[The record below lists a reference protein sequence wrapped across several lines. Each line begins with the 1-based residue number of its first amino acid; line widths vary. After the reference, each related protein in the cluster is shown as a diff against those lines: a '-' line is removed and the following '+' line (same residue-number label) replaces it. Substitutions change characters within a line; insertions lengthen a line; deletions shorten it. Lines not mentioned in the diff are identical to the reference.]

1 MERNGEF
8 NNRSAERKRKMGGAM
23 KSQEEAVRDVLK
35 GLEGL
40 EMLVQWE
47 RSLVRDL
54 HAKAETLLE
63 SARRDAGPDDAS
75 ADRSE

>member
-1 MERNGEF
+1 MERNGES

-23 KSQEEAVRDVLK
+23 KLHEEAVRDILK

-40 EMLVQWE
+40 EMLIQWE